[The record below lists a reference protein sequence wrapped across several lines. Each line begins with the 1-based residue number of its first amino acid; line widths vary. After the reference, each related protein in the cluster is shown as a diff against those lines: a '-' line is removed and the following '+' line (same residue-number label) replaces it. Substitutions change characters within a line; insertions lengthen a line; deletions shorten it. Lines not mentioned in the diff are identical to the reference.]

1 MGAILGAGMHEHAS
15 ELPSRFPNPTTQDAS
30 PNLVTSSVLNTSSHQ
45 AATSS
50 QQPVV
55 AQQRGRLGRAS
66 SEENKDLGGGLG
78 ATHREDG
85 VRIPA

>member
-1 MGAILGAGMHEHAS
+1 MGAILGAEMHEHAS
-15 ELPSRFPNPTTQDAS
+15 ELPSRFPNPATRDAS
-30 PNLVTSSVLNTSSHQ
+30 PVLDTSSHQ

-66 SEENKDLGGGLG
+66 SEEYKDLGGGLG